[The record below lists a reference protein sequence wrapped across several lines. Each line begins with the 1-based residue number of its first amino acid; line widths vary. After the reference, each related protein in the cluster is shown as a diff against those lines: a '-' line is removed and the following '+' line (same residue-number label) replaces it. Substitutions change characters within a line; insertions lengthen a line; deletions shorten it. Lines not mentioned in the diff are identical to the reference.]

1 MVRTISHG
9 VYPTSSFNTYQSPY
23 TSTDI
28 NEREDPSLSRKKS
41 HTTRQEVNAPPTR
54 FLPRLQN
61 ASPLHVSQTSPP
73 RPHRGGPL
81 LDRRGGCKIQ
91 GLQEDE
97 EQEEEGVQEAWE
109 EKAGKV
115 SVTAAPVPT
124 ASLLAFAFAFAFV
137 IPASVATVVPLSHQ
151 L

>member
-1 MVRTISHG
+1 M
-9 VYPTSSFNTYQSPY
+9 
-23 TSTDI
+23 
-28 NEREDPSLSRKKS
+28 
-41 HTTRQEVNAPPTR
+41 NAPPTR

-61 ASPLHVSQTSPP
+61 ASPLHLSQTSPP
-73 RPHRGGPL
+73 RPPRGGPL

-97 EQEEEGVQEAWE
+97 EQEERVQEAWE

-124 ASLLAFAFAFAFV
+124 AFAFV
-137 IPASVATVVPLSHQ
+137 IPATAASVVPLSHQ